1 MKIAV
6 IGSGAWGTALA
17 IRLQK
22 NGHQVTMWTYEKE
35 LIPEMEATRRN
46 PRLPGAVLPEGLA
59 ISDDYACAA
68 GCPMVVIA
76 SPSAPLRSVCRGVAP
91 HLDDNAVLVS
101 VTKGIELGTQMRMS
115 EVVAQ
120 ETGKKVV
127 VLTGP
132 SHAEEVSID
141 VPTGLLAACENQ
153 ALAEFVQDTFISDT
167 LRVYTSPDAVGAELG
182 AALKNVIALCA
193 GISDGMGCGDNTKAM
208 LMTRGLTE
216 IARLGVSLGAKKET
230 FAGLAGVGDLIVTC
244 TSMHSRNRR
253 AGILIGQG
261 KDPQTAMQEVGAV
274 VEGYYAARS
283 AWELGQR
290 QGIDMPI
297 TEAAYKVLYK
307 GMRVQEAFHDL
318 LSRQRTTESEDA
330 GWL

>member
-1 MKIAV
+1 MKAAV
-6 IGSGAWGTALA
+6 VGSGAWGTALA
-17 IRLQK
+17 IRLCK
-22 NGHQVTMWTYEKE
+22 NGHDVTMWTYEKD
-35 LIPEMEATRRN
+35 LISQMEQTRRN
-46 PRLPGAVLPEGLA
+46 PRLPAAILPEGLT
-59 ISDDYACAA
+59 ISGDYSCVT
-68 GCPMVVIA
+68 GCKLVIMA
-76 SPSAPLRSVCRGVAP
+76 SPSFPARSVCRGVTP
-91 HLDDNAVLVS
+91 YLDEDAVVVS
-101 VTKGIELGTQMRMS
+101 VTKGLEAGTHMRMS

-120 ETGKKVV
+120 ETGREVV
-127 VLTGP
+127 ALTGP
-132 SHAEEVSID
+132 SHAEEVSIGI
-141 VPTGLLAACENQ
+141 PTGLLAACADQ
-153 ALAEFVQDTFISDT
+153 QKAEFVQDAFMSDV
-167 LRVYTSPDAVGAELG
+167 LRVYTSADPVGAELG

-193 GISDGMGCGDNTKAM
+193 GITDGLGCGDNTKAM

-307 GMRVQEAFHDL
+307 GMHVQEAFHDL

>member
-1 MKIAV
+1 MKVAV

-17 IRLQK
+17 IRLHK
-22 NGHQVTMWTYEKE
+22 NGHEVVMWTFEKE
-35 LIPEMEATRRN
+35 LIPEMESTRRN
-46 PRLPGAVLPEGLA
+46 PRLPVALLPEGLTV
-59 ISDDYACAA
+59 SPDYACAS
-68 GCPMVVIA
+68 GCQMVVIA
-76 SPSAPLRSVCRGVAP
+76 SPSAPMRSVCRGVAP
-91 HLDDNAVLVS
+91 YIDRDAVVVS
-101 VTKGIELGTQMRMS
+101 VTKGIEQGTQLRMS
-115 EVVAQ
+115 EIVAQ
-120 ETGKKVV
+120 ETGKEVV

-132 SHAEEVSID
+132 SHAEEVAVDI
-141 VPTGLLAACENQ
+141 PTGLLAACPNQ
-153 ALAEFVQDTFISDT
+153 ALAEFVQDAFMCDT
-167 LRVYTSPDAVGAELG
+167 LRIYTSSDAVGAELG

-193 GISDGMGCGDNTKAM
+193 GISDGVGYGDNTKAM

-216 IARLGVSLGAKKET
+216 ISRLGVSLGARKET

-261 KDPQTAMQEVGAV
+261 KKPQEAMKEVGAV

-297 TEAAYKVLYK
+297 TEAAYKLLYED
-307 GMRVQEAFHDL
+307 MPLDEAFATL
-318 LSRQRTTESEDA
+318 LQRQRKTESEDA

>member
-1 MKIAV
+1 MKAAV

-17 IRLQK
+17 ICLCK
-22 NGHQVTMWTYEKE
+22 NGHDVIMWTFEKE
-35 LIPEMEATRRN
+35 LIDEMVTNRRN
-46 PRLPGAVLPEGLA
+46 PRLPGVVLPQNLQ

-68 GCPMVVIA
+68 GCDLVVIA
-76 SPSAPLRSVCRGVAP
+76 SPSFPLRSVCHGVAP
-91 HLDDNAVLVS
+91 YIDENAVVVS
-101 VTKGIELGTQMRMS
+101 VTKGLEAETHLRMS
-115 EVVAQ
+115 QVAEQ
-120 ETGKKVV
+120 EIGKTVV

-132 SHAEEVSID
+132 SHAEEVSAD
-141 VPTGLLAACENQ
+141 MPTGLLAACADQ
-153 ALAEFVQDTFISDT
+153 KKAEFVQNAFRSDT
-167 LRVYTSPDAVGAELG
+167 LRVYISPDPVGAELG

-193 GISDGMGCGDNTKAM
+193 GVTDGMGCGDNTKAM

-216 IARLGVSLGAKKET
+216 IARLGVSLGAQKDT

-261 KDPQTAMQEVGAV
+261 KSAQEAMAEVGAV

-283 AWELGQR
+283 AYALGKAMN
-290 QGIDMPI
+290 IDMPI
-297 TEAAYKVLYK
+297 TEAAYRVLYE
-307 GMRVQEAFHDL
+307 GMDAKVAIQNL
-318 LSRQRTTESEDA
+318 LNRQPGAESEDA